1 METHLNT
8 EVKKLSEIG
17 AEITY
22 QIPLDVSEKFKE
34 FFDSFDTKSKDLG
47 IESYGI
53 SITTL
58 EEVFLR
64 VGSDQELKKQE
75 AKKLKLIEDVMNNSR
90 MNASTGFARRFSSKK
105 FITKTEPIVQSFDD
119 VNEFKE
125 GGESRLIFDGGEHEQ
140 EGNVL

>member
-1 METHLNT
+1 VSTDVKAFMETHLNT
-8 EVKKLSEIG
+8 EVQKLSEIG

-34 FFDSFDTKSKDLG
+34 FFDAFDTRSNDLG

-64 VGSDQELKKQE
+64 VGSD
-75 AKKLKLIEDVMNNSR
+75 
-90 MNASTGFARRFSSKK
+90 
-105 FITKTEPIVQSFDD
+105 
-119 VNEFKE
+119 
-125 GGESRLIFDGGEHEQ
+125 
-140 EGNVL
+140 